1 VEFYDGSPERN
12 DEHPFL
18 SFKVLCGY
26 AVGALV
32 VLTLGDI
39 LVHRSS

>member
-12 DEHPFL
+12 DESQFL
-18 SFKVLCGY
+18 SFKALCGY
-26 AVGALV
+26 DAGALV
-32 VLTLGDI
+32 VLTLGTI